1 MCMYILNTFASVCV
15 CLCVCSQKK
24 SFEGNWMI
32 AKDKL
37 LSLKILIFEVILD
50 VYILDFSA
58 DMCVCVCK
66 CIVCVCVCV
75 CL

>member
-1 MCMYILNTFASVCV
+1 
-15 CLCVCSQKK
+15 
-24 SFEGNWMI
+24 MI

-58 DMCVCVCK
+58 DMCVCVRK